1 MFHTGKIPR
10 RLRLRRPDFLVNAA
24 TISILA
30 LMTTEAAAASACT
43 VRFPFCD
50 NCSRRISIVTKKN
63 TPCYVD
69 YTMKNGTILSQTVI
83 RRGSGI
89 YGTAN
94 SFRGAYQPKPGFVG
108 KDQFVVEI
116 QYQRGET
123 RLVTTLRAFVDVKE

>member
-1 MFHTGKIPR
+1 
-10 RLRLRRPDFLVNAA
+10 
-24 TISILA
+24 
-30 LMTTEAAAASACT
+30 MTTEAPAASACT

-63 TPCYVD
+63 TPCYVN
-69 YTMKNGTILSQTVI
+69 YTMKNGTIFSQTVI
-83 RRGSGI
+83 KRGSGI

>member
-1 MFHTGKIPR
+1 MLHTAKILQRPR
-10 RLRLRRPDFLVNAA
+10 IRRPHFLVNAA
-24 TISILA
+24 AILMLA

-63 TPCYVD
+63 TPCYIH
-69 YTMKNGTILSQTVI
+69 YTMKNGTIFSQTVI

-94 SFRGAYQPKPGFVG
+94 SLSGAYQPKPGFVG

-116 QYQRGET
+116 QYQRGEI
-123 RLVTTLRAFVDVKE
+123 RLVTTLRAFVDVRE